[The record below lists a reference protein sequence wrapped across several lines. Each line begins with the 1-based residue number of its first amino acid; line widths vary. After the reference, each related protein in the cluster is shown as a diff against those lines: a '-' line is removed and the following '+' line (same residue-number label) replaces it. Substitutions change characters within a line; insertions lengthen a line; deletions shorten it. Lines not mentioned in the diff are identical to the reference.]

1 MSPTERMREYY
12 ETLRQGDPLS
22 RFFAESPGI
31 VKCGISER
39 LIGYDAVSDGLSEQT
54 RTTDDWVVES
64 RDLSVTN
71 RGQYAWFGDVV
82 RMGWTDTE
90 TGVENDFLSRWS
102 GAMERSGDEW
112 VFVEMHVSRSVGRDG
127 QAQSVETAD
136 SEPSPPDTSSEG
148 V

>member
-39 LIGYDAVSDGLSEQT
+39 LVGYDAVSAGLSEQT
-54 RTTDDWVVES
+54 KTTDDWVVES
-64 RDLSVTN
+64 HNLSVTD
-71 RGQYAWFGDVV
+71 RGEYAWFGDVV
-82 RMGWTDTE
+82 RMAWTDTG

-102 GAMERSGDEW
+102 GAMERSDDGW

-127 QAQSVETAD
+127 QAQPVETAN
-136 SEPSPPDTSSEG
+136 SESSTTDTPSEG